1 MNIQRSIALAV
12 LCLLPSLATA
22 EESFAQ
28 ICDKVNP
35 KLVKLFGAGGFR
47 GLQSYGTGI
56 LISADGYILT
66 INSHIL
72 NTQDL
77 RVHLADGTHYH
88 GKVVATEPELDVA
101 LVKIG
106 DSKLKVEDLPFFDV
120 VEAARRPLAE
130 PGTGVL
136 AFSNQ

>member
-1 MNIQRSIALAV
+1 MNRTTRLSPMMR
-12 LCLLPSLATA
+12 CLILLVILSPSRA

-56 LISADGYILT
+56 IVSPDGYILT

-72 NTQDL
+72 NAQDL

-88 GKVVATEPELDVA
+88 AKVVAMEPELDVA
-101 LVKIG
+101 LVKVG
-106 DSKLKVEDLPFFDV
+106 DNKLKV
-120 VEAARRPLAE
+120 
-130 PGTGVL
+130 
-136 AFSNQ
+136 